1 MHAPGGGSPVEMGKW
16 ISAADSVVW
25 SWYAGLEGGRA
36 LAEMLFGEVNP
47 SGKLPETFYK
57 RHTDCSAHALGEFPG
72 GAKVQYREG
81 VFVGYRYNDAF
92 HVEPQFC
99 FGHGLSYTQFRYS
112 DPAVQKTE
120 SGMTVSCVVENTGS
134 MAGKETVQVYFAPK
148 HRKDDEP
155 VQQLAGFEKIS
166 LEPGEKKKT
175 EIRTAA
181 CGPDMEIRI
190 AASSRDIRLVVD
202 ADL

>member
-1 MHAPGGGSPVEMGKW
+1 MDIRCGQRGVEL
-16 ISAADSVVW
+16 V
-25 SWYAGLEGGRA
+25 
-36 LAEMLFGEVNP
+36 
-47 SGKLPETFYK
+47 
-57 RHTDCSAHALGEFPG
+57 C

>member
-1 MHAPGGGSPVEMGKW
+1 MEMGKW
-16 ISAADSVVW
+16 IFAADSVVW

-36 LAEMLFGEVNP
+36 LAEVLFGEVNP

-81 VFVGYRYNDAF
+81 VFVGYRYNDTF

-99 FGHGLSYTQFRYS
+99 FGHGLSYTRFRYS
-112 DPAVQKTE
+112 DPAVQKSE
-120 SGMTVSCVVENTGS
+120 SGMTVSCMVENTGT
-134 MAGKETVQVYFAPK
+134 MAGKETVQIYFAPK
-148 HRKDDEP
+148 QRKDDEP
-155 VQQLAGFEKIS
+155 VQQLAGFEKTG
-166 LEPGEKKKT
+166 LGPGEKKKI
-175 EIRTAA
+175 EIHTAA
-181 CGPDMEIRI
+181 CSPDTEIRI
-190 AASSRDIRLVVD
+190 AASSRDIRLRVD